1 MEPDA
6 RVKQG
11 VWIIE
16 DSMVANLPAAPN
28 FDTFAQKIGCVK
40 VTVRAWLAAL
50 RQRLDAGDSH

>member
-11 VWIIE
+11 VWIIG
-16 DSMVANLPAAPN
+16 DSMVADLPAAPN

-40 VTVRAWLAAL
+40 VIVRAWLAAL
-50 RQRLDAGDSH
+50 RQRFDAGDRH